1 MVWIPPTTLAHL
13 TEELAQLTSQPN
25 PDLLTVERIRELR
38 RTLRLAEASTKPDD
52 GLVEPGMRVTA
63 MLSGD
68 TRATVFLLGERDLV
82 ALDPNVTEEVYSPS
96 SPLGRAVTGA
106 YVGESV
112 TYVTPANTRTT
123 VTILAAAPYTL
134 RLSRERLAD

>member
-96 SPLGRAVTGA
+96 SPLGRAVMGA

-123 VTILAAAPYTL
+123 VTILAAAPYTF